1 MNTVARTRVHFLGLD
16 LSAGVTRVN
25 LLAFF
30 GVSRAFG
37 ILLGTAGGGW
47 LFATFGP
54 STPFVLF
61 GFLNLVVFLRSLKV
75 RRIALVLSGSI
86 D

>member
-1 MNTVARTRVHFLGLD
+1 MNTEARTHVHFLGLD

-47 LFATFGP
+47 LFATFGT

-75 RRIALVLSGSI
+75 RRASLVVPAEVN
-86 D
+86 